1 MQFYTPIFIKFA
13 LGILCLIVQINLL
26 GKGNLAPT
34 SAIDQIQ
41 NYVLGGIIGGIIY
54 NDTITV
60 LQFVLVLIIWTL
72 LAFIL
77 KFIKEHNRFIKMLVD
92 GKPMTLIQNGEVQV
106 DVCLSNGILVNDLMF
121 KLRSNGIYEISQ
133 VKRAILE
140 QNGQLTIIEFGD
152 ENLRYPIIVDGLS
165 NTDVLELIDKDEE
178 WLISQ
183 VQKQGFE
190 TMGAVYL
197 GEYISGLL
205 HLYGYTQ
212 PSATQDKQAKN

>member
-1 MQFYTPIFIKFA
+1 M
-13 LGILCLIVQINLL
+13 G
-26 GKGNLAPT
+26 
-34 SAIDQIQ
+34 
-41 NYVLGGIIGGIIY
+41 
-54 NDTITV
+54 
-60 LQFVLVLIIWTL
+60 
-72 LAFIL
+72 
-77 KFIKEHNRFIKMLVD
+77 
-92 GKPMTLIQNGEVQV
+92 
-106 DVCLSNGILVNDLMF
+106 VCLSNGISANDLMF

-190 TMGAVYL
+190 TIGAVYL
-197 GEYISGLL
+197 GEYISSLL